1 MDNNPYFTGLLK
13 ASHGNIQVDAIIIH
27 SVACIHLVAV
37 LIYYRIGSLQAET
50 VLHTFLISPGPIT
63 EWEQSRH

>member
-1 MDNNPYFTGLLK
+1 MGIYRWIIF
-13 ASHGNIQVDAIIIH
+13 IIH
-27 SVACIHLVAV
+27 SVVCIHLVVV
-37 LIYYRIGSLQAET
+37 LIYYTIGSLQAET